1 MKKALVV
8 FLALAMIAGVFADE
22 PVAEA
27 SVATFSGNASVT
39 WGVDLDEERTG
50 FKNDVGADLKVTLVK
65 EGEKVTSGEGVWAEL
80 KIKTEGLQ
88 INNAAIEKGTASLEE
103 AKIHFG
109 PAAYVGIKAGDTT
122 VGEFKAPR
130 INDSND
136 VKVPNVGAD
145 RSQGIVIGYS
155 AGDIFSINADFR
167 SVEKYDNDYAAALD
181 VTSKPISGL
190 TLKAGASFGF
200 ESFFESADYLKSLAA
215 DDFIATVEERMAF
228 GGSAAYKMNIGDNG
242 MYIEP
247 GIGYVN
253 TVKDIVG
260 ADPAQPAVWSMSK
273 GQMTFGFVFGL
284 NGDDAADS
292 AHFMPKAK
300 AGVSVAT
307 LLDFDA
313 VRTYNDAGTVTAAP
327 GAIPLYVDFFTGT
340 KLVDGLAASAFVYLD
355 DLTSV
360 YDGQAKT
367 AKMSGLSVGL
377 GAKYAVKVNEL
388 TITPNAGFTLDSDTS
403 EIDASNNTSATDV
416 NLKIGA
422 DLAGLIN
429 NTTFSVLYTGGPF
442 SKDVTTTAGTAE
454 TVEANKKGTIDFTV
468 KISF

>member
-39 WGVDLDEERTG
+39 WGVDLDVEKTG
-50 FKNDVGADLKVTLVK
+50 FKNDASADLKVTLVNG
-65 EGEKVTSGEGVWAEL
+65 GEKATSGEGVWAEL
-80 KIKTEGLQ
+80 KIKTDGLQ
-88 INNAAIEKGTASLEE
+88 INNAGIEKGTASVEA

-109 PAAYVGIKAGDTT
+109 PAYVGIKSGDT
-122 VGEFKAPR
+122 VLGEFKSPR

-136 VKVPNVGAD
+136 VKVPNVGTD

-155 AGDIFSINADFR
+155 AGDIFSIDADFR

-181 VTSKPISGL
+181 ITSKPISGL
-190 TLKAGASFGF
+190 TLKAGANIGF
-200 ESFFESADYLKSLAA
+200 ETFWNAEEVIASQTEAENIEMLDERFAA
-215 DDFIATVEERMAF
+215 GA
-228 GGSAAYKMNIGDNG
+228 SAAYKMNIGDNG

-253 TVKDIVG
+253 KLRDVRTAEG
-260 ADPAQPAVWSMSK
+260 MAMTK
-273 GQMTFGFVFGL
+273 GQIAFGFVFGL
-284 NGDDAADS
+284 NGDGAADS
-292 AHFMPKAK
+292 AHLMPKAK

-307 LLDFDA
+307 LLDFDEG
-313 VRTYNDAGTVTAAP
+313 RKYSDNTAAP
-327 GAIPLYVDFFTGT
+327 GTIPLYVDFFTGT
-340 KLVDGLAASAFVYLD
+340 TLVDGLAASAFVYLD
-355 DLTSV
+355 DLTGV
-360 YDGQAKT
+360 YAEQAKT
-367 AKMSGLSVGL
+367 AKMSGLSMGI
-377 GAKYAVKVNEL
+377 GAKYAAKVNEL
-388 TITPNAGFTLDSDTS
+388 TITPNAGFTLDSDTA
-403 EIDASNNTSATDV
+403 EIDASNKTSATV
-416 NLKIGA
+416 ANLKIGV
-422 DLAGLIN
+422 DLGGLIN

-442 SKDVTTTAGTAE
+442 SKNVTTAAGTTE